1 MAETK
6 TLCEL
11 EKSGF
16 VKENLEDY
24 KLLVKKGKFVCSRCG
39 RVARKKKHLCHPDKL

>member
-1 MAETK
+1 MADKE

-16 VKENLEDY
+16 LRDKLPEY
-24 KLLVKKGKFVCSRCG
+24 KDLVKKGKFVCKRCD
-39 RVARKKKHLCHPDKL
+39 RVARKKARLCRPEKI